1 MTDKEMRRIVDEL
14 AEDGGLSP
22 EEYLI
27 GLVKTANDSKMEK
40 FKSYPEDVAKQLTA
54 AEKTKS
60 EHRKAKYEQ
69 SEKESVDTQIG
80 EFLKAFPGISPEEV
94 PEEVWNEVKNGI
106 SLSHAYAL
114 WKLKSAGD
122 TGTAK
127 AEEINAA
134 NASRALPVAND
145 RSEPLDFTKEDVEK
159 MPSSAVKG
167 NYKKILNS
175 MKKWTF

>member
-27 GLVKTANDSKMEK
+27 GLVKMANDSKMEK

-54 AEKTKS
+54 VEKSKS
-60 EHRKAKYEQ
+60 ENRKAKYERA
-69 SEKESVDTQIG
+69 EKDGVTAQIT
-80 EFLKAFPGISPEEV
+80 EFVKNFPGVSPEEV
-94 PEEVWNEVKNGI
+94 PEQVWNEVKNGV

-114 WKLKSAGD
+114 WKLKGVNSTDAVN
-122 TGTAK
+122 
-127 AEEINAA
+127 AEELNAA
-134 NASRALPVAND
+134 NTSRALPVEND
-145 RSEPLDFTKEDVEK
+145 RSEPLAYTMEDVEK